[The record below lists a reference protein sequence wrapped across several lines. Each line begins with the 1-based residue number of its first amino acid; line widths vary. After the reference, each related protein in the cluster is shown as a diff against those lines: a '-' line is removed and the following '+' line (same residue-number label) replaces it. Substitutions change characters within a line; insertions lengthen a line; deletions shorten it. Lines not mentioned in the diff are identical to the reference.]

1 MPATMHYANTA
12 VSDGEKTLPLRDHI
26 KEVIATYYKN
36 MVAQGT
42 KPENVYELVMAE
54 VELPLIEATMEYTG
68 GNQSRAAKILGI
80 NRGTFRKKLAHY
92 GML

>member
-1 MPATMHYANTA
+1 MHYTQIPATAEVND
-12 VSDGEKTLPLRDHI
+12 SFPLRDHI

-36 MVAQGT
+36 MVSQGT
-42 KPENVYELVMAE
+42 KPEKVYELVIAE

-68 GNQSRAAKILGI
+68 GNQSKAAKILGI